1 MRKVWTIARHE
12 YLTNLRRT
20 GFIVWTLAVPFIG
33 LLVLLVA
40 AFAGGQAS
48 RFLEQQFLPQEVRVG
63 FVDRSG
69 LFFAVRPEY
78 ASQFLAYTD
87 EVQGQADV
95 VGGVI
100 DALLVIPPDYL
111 ESGRV
116 TMIMR
121 SNVNLAVTEKVDDFL
136 AEHLLHG
143 RLDAALVERVLNPLK
158 NADLI
163 TLTEEGKEGLPG
175 GGGLTGMIVNTT
187 APYILGVLL
196 ATTIFSSSGYLLR
209 SVAEEKTNRVI
220 EVLLSSVNAQQLL
233 AGKVIGLGAL
243 GLTQVAFW
251 LASSFALSGGSLGL
265 LGIAIPLFMRPHLFL
280 FSVVYYLLGYALYAV
295 LMSTAGALG
304 TTQQEAQQIG
314 GLFSLM
320 ASLPLVIVGFVFSNP
335 NAMVARVFSWIPLT
349 APVMMVLRLTLGEIP
364 LVDIVISIAGC
375 LIAIPLAIWIGAKI
389 FRTTLLMY
397 GKRLSLREAIHLLRA
412 A

>member
-1 MRKVWTIARHE
+1 MRKVWAIARHE

-20 GFIVWTLAVPFIG
+20 GFIVWTLAVPIIG

-40 AFAGGQAS
+40 TFAGGQAS
-48 RFLEQQFLPQEVRVG
+48 RFLEQQFMPQEVRIG

-69 LFFAVRPEY
+69 LFTTVLPEY
-78 ASQFLAYTD
+78 ASQFFAYAD
-87 EVQGQADV
+87 EAQGRAAV
-95 VGGVI
+95 VGGAI
-100 DALLVIPPDYL
+100 DALLIIPPDYL

-116 TMIMR
+116 TIIMR
-121 SNVNLAVTEKVDDFL
+121 SNVNLGVMETVDDFL
-136 AEHLLHG
+136 AEHLMHG
-143 RLDAALVERVLNPLK
+143 HLDPILATRVLNPLE
-158 NADLI
+158 NADLVS
-163 TLTEEGKEGLPG
+163 LTEEGEEGLPS
-175 GGGLTGMIVNTT
+175 GGGLAGVMVNTM
-187 APYILGVLL
+187 APYFLGILL

-304 TTQQEAQQIG
+304 TTQQEAQQIAG
-314 GLFSLM
+314 MFSLM
-320 ASLPLVIVGFVFSNP
+320 ASLPLMIVGFVFSNP

-364 LVDIVISIAGC
+364 PVDIAISIAGC
-375 LIAIPLAIWIGAKI
+375 LITIPIAIWAGAKI

-397 GKRLSLREAIHLLRA
+397 GKRLSLREVMRLLRA

>member
-1 MRKVWTIARHE
+1 MRKVWAIARHE

-33 LLVLLVA
+33 LLVLLIA

-69 LFFAVRPEY
+69 LFSTVQPEY

-100 DALLVIPPDYL
+100 DALLIIPPDYL

-143 RLDAALVERVLNPLK
+143 HLDAALVERVLNPLK

-163 TLTEEGKEGLPG
+163 TLTEEGKEGLPS
-175 GGGLTGMIVNTT
+175 GGGLAGMMVNTM

-265 LGIAIPLFMRPHLFL
+265 LGIAIPLFMRPHLQ
-280 FSVVYYLLGYALYAV
+280 G
-295 LMSTAGALG
+295 
-304 TTQQEAQQIG
+304 
-314 GLFSLM
+314 
-320 ASLPLVIVGFVFSNP
+320 
-335 NAMVARVFSWIPLT
+335 
-349 APVMMVLRLTLGEIP
+349 
-364 LVDIVISIAGC
+364 
-375 LIAIPLAIWIGAKI
+375 
-389 FRTTLLMY
+389 
-397 GKRLSLREAIHLLRA
+397 
-412 A
+412 